1 MTKLIKPSTKE
12 LHSFLNDKKGLV
24 VHFSGCPK
32 GIGPGKELFP
42 DDLKDI
48 LSGKITG
55 ALSCSVVIPG
65 DFYSP
70 EPDKGHAT
78 GTIGVILNV
87 EDSNLSAVGHR
98 DAGSYVDDDGNRHVP
113 EKAIT
118 INDLED
124 SLSSRITYNEW
135 IVKPYGIK
143 GIFIFHP
150 DHIIIRAMV
159 EVPDYEGFIEDDVQ
173 IDLHEV
179 CSHFPACEIFTF
191 TKNKISK
198 LDRNTNKFIVQTE
211 QFYG

>member
-1 MTKLIKPSTKE
+1 MTKLIKPSTKA
-12 LHSFLNDKKGLV
+12 LHSFLNDKNGLV

-32 GIGPGKELFP
+32 GIGPGKKLFP
-42 DDLKDI
+42 GDLKDI

-78 GTIGVILNV
+78 GTIGVILDV
-87 EDSNLSAVGHR
+87 DGSNLSAVSHC

-113 EKAIT
+113 EKNIT

-135 IVKPYGIK
+135 IIKPCDIK

-150 DHIIIRAMV
+150 DHIFIRAMAKISGC
-159 EVPDYEGFIEDDVQ
+159 EELIEDDVL
-173 IDLHEV
+173 IHLHEV
-179 CSHFPACEIFTF
+179 CNHFPACEIFTF

-198 LDRNTNKFIVQTE
+198 LDRNTNNFIVQTE
-211 QFYG
+211 KFYG